1 MHHCFGF
8 IFPIRLSKSCENFRE
23 AAGSLLWSRMVGAHG
38 FEPWTSSLSEMR
50 SNQLSYAPFLLSR
63 VFVPPLWGQNSA
75 MRPCS
80 GLTPVPL
87 LEDRVYSL

>member
-8 IFPIRLSKSCENFRE
+8 IFPIRLSKSCENLRE
-23 AAGSLLWSRMVGAHG
+23 AAGSLLGSRMVGAHG